1 MKIDKLFSGFNI
13 SSLGL
18 SAQRKRMNAIATNMA
33 NAETTRTQDGGPY
46 VRKVVV
52 LKGGKAGTFASQFQ
66 NASIRMAST
75 DANHFVDSAASFS
88 GTESVPGAVESVQAD
103 DNSPFRKIF
112 DPSHPDADPEGY
124 VKLPNV
130 NVVTEMVDMISASR
144 AYEANVTVV
153 TAEKTIAKD
162 ALDI

>member
-1 MKIDKLFSGFNI
+1 M
-13 SSLGL
+13 GL

-33 NAETTRTQDGGPY
+33 NAETTRTEGGGPY
-46 VRKVVV
+46 VRKLVV
-52 LKGGKAGTFASQFQ
+52 LKANKPGSFASQFDS
-66 NASIRMAST
+66 ASIKMAST
-75 DANHFVDSAASFS
+75 NENHFGEATASFAN
-88 GTESVPGAVESVQAD
+88 TESVPGAVESVEAD
-103 DNSPFRKIF
+103 DNSPFRSVY
-112 DPSHPDADPEGY
+112 DPSHPDADPQGY

-144 AYEANVTVV
+144 AYESNVTVV